1 MKRKEETTF
10 SLSKKEENIGNG
22 ATDPKNDVPEEI
34 SLSSKSCKDNVNIFT
49 HNLGSMSWGYKCD
62 QYQWSLLWS

>member
-22 ATDPKNDVPEEI
+22 ATDPKKDVSEEI
-34 SLSSKSCKDNVNIFT
+34 SLSSKSCKNNVNIFI
-49 HNLGSMSWGYKCD
+49 HNLGSMS
-62 QYQWSLLWS
+62 